1 MHPGAALRRPR
12 DALARARSDR
22 LYRNTLKVSFHLHER
37 RFRCLGTQRKRQVQ
51 ETVDLFRTRE
61 EAESAVRQVLQDEP
75 RLVGDAFVAEIELED
90 PSLLSGHRHG
100 APPGVGSFR

>member
-1 MHPGAALRRPR
+1 MSGYATEAAGPGNRRP
-12 DALARARSDR
+12 LQ
-22 LYRNTLKVSFHLHER
+22 N
-37 RFRCLGTQRKRQVQ
+37 
-51 ETVDLFRTRE
+51 RE

-75 RLVGDAFVAEIELED
+75 RLVGDVFVAEIELED